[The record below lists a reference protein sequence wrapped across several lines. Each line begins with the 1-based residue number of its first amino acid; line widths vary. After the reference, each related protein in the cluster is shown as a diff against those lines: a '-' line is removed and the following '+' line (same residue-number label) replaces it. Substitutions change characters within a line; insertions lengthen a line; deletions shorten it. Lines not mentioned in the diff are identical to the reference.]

1 MKNKILGAA
10 ALLLFLAV
18 AGGLSQDFKFEML
31 NQSVVEGTPIF
42 YDITVLNPSLSHVSI
57 EATTFTGPDGTEIK
71 LLDNV
76 KNLTGKK
83 QFKWTTP
90 FNNEGEWTL
99 KLVMS
104 GVDFTQNRTV
114 DESLDANFNVT
125 KLLSERNPKYII
137 FLLSVATSMFT
148 TMATYF
154 MVDQKKAKAIKEK
167 VSAMQKEVM
176 AAQRS
181 GDKKKIAKAKQK
193 QSEMMSLQSEMM
205 RNQFKPM
212 IIYMIPL
219 FAVFYFLRAQFD
231 MVPVVEL
238 PFRLGFMQFF
248 HQHNAISVDQFGFIA
263 WYFASA
269 TWFGSIFRKILG
281 EV

>member
-10 ALLLFLAV
+10 ALLLILAM
-18 AGGLSQDFKFEML
+18 AGGLSQDFEFEML
-31 NQSVVEGTPIF
+31 NQSVVEGQPIF
-42 YDITVLNPSLSHVSI
+42 YDITVLNPSLNDVSI
-57 EATTFTGPDGTEIK
+57 RAIFTGPDGTEIK
-71 LLDNV
+71 LDEA

-83 QFKWTTP
+83 QFKWATP

-104 GVDFTQNRTV
+104 GVDFKQDRIV

-137 FLLSVATSMFT
+137 FFLSVATSMFT

-281 EV
+281 VV

>member
-10 ALLLFLAV
+10 AFLLFLAM
-18 AGGLSQDFKFEML
+18 AGGLSQDFEFEML
-31 NQSVVEGTPIF
+31 NQSVVEGTPVF
-42 YDITVLNPSLSHVSI
+42 YDITVLNPSLSDASI
-57 EATTFTGPDGTEIK
+57 KATFTAPDGTEIK
-71 LLDNV
+71 LDEV

-83 QFKWTTP
+83 QFKWITP

-104 GVDFTQNRTV
+104 SVDFKQDRIV

-154 MVDQKKAKAIKEK
+154 MVDQKKGKAIKEK

-231 MVPVVEL
+231 LVPVVEL

-248 HQHNAISVDQFGFIA
+248 HQHNAISADQFGFIA

-281 EV
+281 VV